1 VRDQS
6 SNRLLKEKNM
16 TIKEQIEDLDRRA
29 EALQAKRQTL
39 QAQLA
44 EEHPN
49 LCEECGGRG
58 GEIDFDFGSFFEP
71 PCHDFEECGGC
82 EGKHPLD
89 TTRKMSEEDFEARV
103 LKILETGEF
112 PHPIL
117 QEIVGVDQAQDCLGD
132 EHIDLLGEENR

>member
-1 VRDQS
+1 VRDQP

-29 EALQAKRQTL
+29 SALQAKRQTL
-39 QAQLA
+39 LAKLA

-49 LCEECGGRG
+49 LCEECSGRG

-71 PCHDFEECGGC
+71 PSHDWEACHAC

-89 TTRKMSEEDFEARV
+89 MTTSLSEEEFEARV
-103 LKILETGEF
+103 EKILKTGEF

-117 QEIVGVDQAQDCLGD
+117 NEIVEIEKAQDCLGD
-132 EHIDLLGEENR
+132 EHADLLRDQ

>member
-1 VRDQS
+1 MSKLPLADRIA
-6 SNRLLKEKNM
+6 E
-16 TIKEQIEDLDRRA
+16 LDRRA
-29 EALQAKRQTL
+29 EALQAQRQKL
-39 QAQLA
+39 QALLA

-71 PCHDFEECGGC
+71 PCHDFEECHAC

-89 TTRKMSEEDFEARV
+89 MTTSLSEEDFEARA

-117 QEIVGVDQAQDCLGD
+117 QEIVEIDQAQDCLGD
-132 EHIDLLGEENR
+132 EHQDLLRDR